1 MTITRLPVL
10 VLNPYGRCNCRCAM
24 CDIWRRTTDGRLEP
38 EDLASQLEF
47 IDRLGVEWVVFSGGE
62 ALMHPRL
69 WELAS
74 MVRGRGIRTTLL
86 SSGLLLHRFAS
97 RVVDQIDDVIVSLD
111 GPPRVHDRIRGIEGA
126 FHWLEVG
133 RWTLDRLRPGFQIAS
148 RCTVQRLNYEH
159 LCETVETAN
168 TLELHSISFLAAD
181 LASEAFGRGEG
192 RAGSPQNQLAL
203 PDATSLARLQKEI
216 EALIAR
222 GECCRFIRESPE
234 KLRAIAGQFAV
245 QLGLA
250 NPVAPQ
256 CNAPWNSAVIEA
268 TGEVRPCFFH
278 RPIGNLNSGL
288 PLDQI
293 LNGPEALAFRHSLN
307 VSTNPVCRRCVCSLH
322 WKEGQTA
329 A

>member
-10 VLNPYGRCNCRCAM
+10 VLNPYGRCNCRCGM
-24 CDIWRRTTDGRLEP
+24 CDIWRRTAADRLDP
-38 EDLASQLEF
+38 EDLAFQLEA

-69 WELAS
+69 WELAA
-74 MVRGRGIRTTLL
+74 MWRDRGIRTTLL
-86 SSGLLLHRFAS
+86 SSGLLLHRYAS

-111 GPPRVHDRIRGIEGA
+111 GPPAIHDRVRGVEGA

-133 RWTLDRLRPGFQIAS
+133 RWTLERLKPGFRIAG
-148 RCTVQRLNYEH
+148 RCTVQKLNHEH
-159 LCETVETAN
+159 LCETAESAG
-168 TLELHSISFLAAD
+168 TLGLDSISFLAAD

-192 RAGSPQNQLAL
+192 GAGSPQGQLGL
-203 PDATSLARLQKEI
+203 PDTTALTRLEEEI
-216 EALIAR
+216 GALIAR
-222 GECCRFIRESPE
+222 GDCRGFIRESPE

-250 NPVAPQ
+250 NPFAPP
-256 CNAPWNSAVIEA
+256 CNAPWNSTVIEA
-268 TGEVRPCFFH
+268 NGEVRPCFFH

-288 PLDQI
+288 PLDRI
-293 LNGPEALAFRHSLN
+293 LNGPAAIAFRHSLN

-322 WKEGQTA
+322 WKEGPTA